1 MAPFVFERKNKIKK
15 KGATFFSVFVSE
27 VSNDLIYKFFFSRVF
42 WVNKLKEKEL

>member
-1 MAPFVFERKNKIKK
+1 MAPFVFERKNKNK